1 MAKRV
6 DVVIIDDLDESPA
19 DETVRFALDG
29 VNYQIDLS
37 AANAAEMRRVFA
49 RYVDAAQRTSGRRT
63 RGTAPK
69 TSNANAVREWAVA
82 QGYEVNP
89 RGRVPANIR
98 EAYEK
103 AHSK

>member
-37 AANAAEMRRVFA
+37 ILTVCIRRIFTVELVKH
-49 RYVDAAQRTSGRRT
+49 Y
-63 RGTAPK
+63 
-69 TSNANAVREWAVA
+69 
-82 QGYEVNP
+82 
-89 RGRVPANIR
+89 
-98 EAYEK
+98 
-103 AHSK
+103 